1 MPLMPLRKTPDR
13 GPMVRAVVVNHD
25 PELAGQQTEVLRAAG
40 YLVES
45 CGGPQQQ
52 PCPVLDSLPCP
63 LVDRADVLVYD
74 AWIAGTSDGGRR
86 LVADL
91 RETYADLPVVLTSV
105 DRRLDW
111 IETEGPHRVTPL
123 VGKPTPEEL
132 LAAVEAAL
140 ADQGMAV

>member
-1 MPLMPLRKTPDR
+1 MPLMPVRQSLDSRA
-13 GPMVRAVVVNHD
+13 MVKAVVVNRD
-25 PELAGQQTEVLRAAG
+25 PGLAGQQAEVLRAAG
-40 YLVES
+40 YEVEL
-45 CGGPQQQ
+45 CGGPQHE
-52 PCPVLDSLPCP
+52 PCPVLESLPCP

-74 AWIAGTSDGGRR
+74 AWITGSSDGGRQ
-86 LVADL
+86 LIADL

-105 DRRLDW
+105 DRRLAW